1 MRHERG
7 ERPSLRRAL
16 QCAAIAV
23 APVFCTPVASACP
36 ICQSETGKQ
45 VRAGIFDENF
55 AFNLFGS
62 LLPFPIFL
70 GIVAAIH
77 GLPARGTAGPTAGPK
92 PTPDADESLTG
103 A

>member
-1 MRHERG
+1 MSRKPAK
-7 ERPSLRRAL
+7 RPSLRRAL
-16 QCAAIAV
+16 QCAAIV
-23 APVFCTPVASACP
+23 IAPAFFTPVASACP
-36 ICQSETGKQ
+36 ICHSETGKE

-77 GLPARGTAGPTAGPK
+77 GLPARGDSVRATVPNK
-92 PTPDADESLTG
+92 LSDDV
-103 A
+103 